1 MDQESKRVL
10 NVLRR
15 LDAGKPIS
23 KREREILSRVTVLDL
38 YGASITEL
46 PASIGQLE
54 NLQELDLS
62 YTQITDLP
70 ASIVQLENLQT
81 LDLWYTQI
89 TDLPASI
96 VQLENLQKLDL
107 SDTPIKDLPAS
118 IVQLEN
124 LQELVLSHTPITS
137 LPEGIGEL
145 PALQLLRLEAL
156 TLDEI
161 PRSLALCGLP
171 FRFPAREPENWNA
184 PGIWCKGLR
193 LRKQDISLFQ
203 AGPEAIRQLYA
214 DGEKRSVRETRLIFL
229 GDAEVGK
236 TYTIRR
242 ILNGGRRETK
252 DHPYKTDET
261 AGVEI
266 TDHQVEVEG
275 EPLNIHFWDFG
286 GQEILHS
293 MHRCFLTGRTVYLV
307 MVDSRR
313 DNEIDKKARYWLRNV
328 RGFAEDAPVLLMLN
342 CWDEA
347 DGKRILNDTGL
358 YNEFPNLKDIVRISA
373 KCAQEKQFIDFMEQ
387 LYRFAAASESCR
399 SVIDAKWDNV
409 RREVRKRAEQEHCLT
424 KEKFYGI
431 CRDCGIAEAQYAD
444 LRRWFNI
451 LGVSFSYQRQGED
464 EALADYQL
472 LDPLWLTNALYALIR
487 EGATYAVN
495 GQITRKMVKTI
506 LRETPQGNPHHRPRP
521 DFTYNSDECGYVL
534 RIAQQFRLAYLLP
547 NGNAFFPA
555 FFEAKEPPTPTDAA
569 FACDPLHYQM
579 EYSYLPDNVVHQ
591 LMVRCM
597 EVGLKM
603 ENCWRKGMQ
612 IHDCI
617 ENQVAVVRM
626 KGEVEENILQIS
638 LYAQDIQQRSHFL
651 KRIREMVKTI
661 NGDLGLKPEEWIQ
674 VGEDRF
680 LLDQLLT
687 AYRGGILQIPGRRK
701 LYSVAELLESVD
713 PDYLREPGLF
723 DPRRKTGA
731 SAEELF
737 SPVP

>member
-1 MDQESKRVL
+1 MDYESERVL
-10 NVLRR
+10 DVLRR

-23 KREREILSRVTVLDL
+23 KGERIILSRVTVLNLD
-38 YGASITEL
+38 GAS
-46 PASIGQLE
+46 
-54 NLQELDLS
+54 
-62 YTQITDLP
+62 
-70 ASIVQLENLQT
+70 
-81 LDLWYTQI
+81 I

-107 SDTPIKDLPAS
+107 SFTQIKDLPAS
-118 IVQLEN
+118 IVQLKN
-124 LQELVLSHTPITS
+124 LQRLMIWCTQIKDLPTSIVQLKNLQALDLSYTPITS

-145 PALQLLRLEAL
+145 PALQRLLLEGL

-171 FRFPAREPENWNA
+171 FYFRARELEEWDA
-184 PGIWCKGLR
+184 PGIWCDELR
-193 LRKQDISLFQ
+193 LRQQEISIFQ

-266 TDHQVEVEG
+266 TDLSVKVEG
-275 EPLNIHFWDFG
+275 EPLNIHLWDFG

-328 RGFAEDAPVLLMLN
+328 RSFAEDAPVFLMLN
-342 CWDEA
+342 CWDKA
-347 DGKRILNDTGL
+347 DGRRILNDTGL

-373 KCAQEKQFIDFMEQ
+373 KCAEEEAFLAFMKK
-387 LYRFAAASESCR
+387 LYRFAADSESCR

-409 RREVRKRAEQEHCLT
+409 RREVRKRAEQKHYLT
-424 KEKFYGI
+424 KEEFYGI
-431 CRDCGIAEAQYAD
+431 CRDCGLDEAQYAD

-451 LGVSFSYQRQGED
+451 LGVSFSYQREGEN

-495 GQITRKMVKTI
+495 GQITRKMVETI
-506 LRETPQGNPHHRPRP
+506 LLKTPPGNPHHRPRP

-547 NGNAFFPA
+547 NENAFFPA
-555 FFEAKEPPTPTDAA
+555 FFEAKEPPMPTDAA
-569 FACDPLHYQM
+569 FGCDPLHYQM

-597 EVGLKM
+597 EVGLRM
-603 ENCWRKGMQ
+603 TDCWRKGMK
-612 IHDCI
+612 IHDTVN
-617 ENQVAVVRM
+617 NQIAVVRM

-638 LYAQDIQQRSHFL
+638 LYAQDIDQRCLFL
-651 KRIREMVKTI
+651 DCIKRLVGAI
-661 NGDLGLKPEEWIQ
+661 NADLGLTAEEWIQ
-674 VGEDRF
+674 VGRDRF
-680 LLDQLLT
+680 SLTQLLNSFEEK
-687 AYRGGILQIPGRRK
+687 IPRISGTEK
-701 LYSVAELLESVD
+701 YEGLNGKWKANVYSVAELLGNID
-713 PDYLREPGLF
+713 PKYLRDRSLFGLP
-723 DPRRKTGA
+723 DQGRETDASEGRK
-731 SAEELF
+731 SQ
-737 SPVP
+737 